1 MNDGFTASAR
11 AIPMRCRCPPENSCG
26 YRFVKLGFRPTSRS
40 SSCTRRRRSRIDPIA
55 KLSSGSCRMS
65 PTVMRG
71 SREANGSWKI
81 ICIFRRTRRR
91 RPPRSRVMSWPSN
104 TILPAVAGSSAV
116 MSRARVDFPQPD
128 SPTRPSVSPRR
139 ISRSTPSTARTAPP
153 PKPEIGKCLKA
164 PATRSNIGSAVTE
177 EAGALSAACNAVD
190 LRSRRLSVRLQLLR
204 RLDRQGAR
212 LGRRDVLL
220 LYVPHQHPASRDL
233 IQSNLAK
240 RGLLDAT
247 AVDDERTPRVELAA
261 RRRVGQVRRQASNRH
276 QPVLA
281 RLVDTRHRPQQ
292 RPRIG
297 MLRTAKDLLD
307 G

>member
-1 MNDGFTASAR
+1 MICAWIETSSAETASSQTMNDGFTASAR
-11 AIPMRCRCPPENSCG
+11 AIPIRCRCPPENSCG

-40 SSCTRRRRSRIDPIA
+40 SSCTRLRRSRTEPIA

-71 SREANGSWKI
+71 SKEANGSWKI

-91 RPPRSRVMSWPSN
+91 RQPRSRVMSWPSN

-116 MSRARVDFPQPD
+116 ISLARVDFPQPD

-177 EAGALSAACNAVD
+177 EAGAFSAACNAAD
-190 LRSRRLSVRLQLLR
+190 LRLLDDRRLGLQLLR
-204 RLDRQGAR
+204 RLDREGAR
-212 LGRRDVLL
+212 LGCLDVLFL
-220 LYVPHQHPASRDL
+220 DIAHEHPAAGDL
-233 IQSNLAK
+233 IHGNLTEG
-240 RGLLDAT
+240 RFVHAT
-247 AVDDERTPRVELAA
+247 PVDDEW
-261 RRRVGQVRRQASNRH
+261 
-276 QPVLA
+276 
-281 RLVDTRHRPQQ
+281 
-292 RPRIG
+292 
-297 MLRTAKDLLD
+297 K
-307 G
+307 